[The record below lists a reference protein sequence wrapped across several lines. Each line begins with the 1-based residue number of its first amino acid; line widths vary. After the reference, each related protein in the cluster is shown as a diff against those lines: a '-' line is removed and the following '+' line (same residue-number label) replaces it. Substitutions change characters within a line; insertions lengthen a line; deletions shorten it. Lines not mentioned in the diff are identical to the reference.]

1 LNIFYVYVGE
11 VFGLLNQT
19 KLAVSKM
26 AAEKVK
32 YFCLGCKE
40 ALKRKDT
47 SVMCQ
52 VCEEYTH
59 PSCSNISNDLLKYLI
74 DESSE
79 GNSISWTCTH
89 CKKVAKVLNNKVKAL
104 NKDIMDIKKSVNSLQ
119 TGQDDLKKEMNAC
132 KEKCSMFE
140 NKISDTSKTVKN
152 DVFSELRDREEKK
165 CNVLIYGV
173 PEPVDLQS
181 GKEKKEH
188 DIEWAADIAYAI
200 NVTVVGNDIKFIKRL
215 GDVDKSEDPRP
226 ILLGFKDVE
235 KKKELI
241 INSRGLKDNVD
252 YEEIYIAPDLTK
264 QQRDEEIELGKEAMR
279 RNAELDENAALNS
292 EWKVVGMRGEKR
304 LILRRIWP
312 DATRRGGARGRGT
325 FNERG
330 RGRSTAR
337 GRITARG
344 RSSETGP
351 SRGRGRG
358 GQKRQRTPETGKEKK
373 RTRPSEVE
381 EEGEKEP
388 VEREMPE
395 EEENTMEV

>member
-1 LNIFYVYVGE
+1 M
-11 VFGLLNQT
+11 LNQT

-26 AAEKVK
+26 AEKVK

-59 PSCSNISNDLLKYLI
+59 PTCSGISNDLLKYLI

-104 NKDIMDIKKSVNSLQ
+104 NKDIMDIKKSVKSLQ
-119 TGQDDLKKEMNAC
+119 TEQEDLKKEVTVC
-132 KEKCSMFE
+132 KENYTKLDT
-140 NKISDTSKTVKN
+140 KICNTSKVVKN
-152 DVFSELRDREEKK
+152 DVFSELRERDEKK

-173 PEPVDLQS
+173 PEPVDLES
-181 GKEKKEH
+181 GKEKKAH
-188 DIEWAADIAYAI
+188 DIEWAVDIAHAV
-200 NVTVVGNDIKFIKRL
+200 NVRVADNDIKFIKRL
-215 GDVDKSEDPRP
+215 GDVNTSEAARP
-226 ILLGFKDVE
+226 ILLGFKDAE

-241 INSRGLKDNVD
+241 MNSRGLKDNYD

-264 QQRDEEIELGKEAMR
+264 QQRDEELELGKEAMR
-279 RNAELDENAALNS
+279 RNAELDEEAALNS

-312 DATRRGGARGRGT
+312 DATRRGGVRGRGT

-330 RGRSTAR
+330 RGPGRGRSTAR
-337 GRITARG
+337 GRGAASG
-344 RSSETGP
+344 RSPATGRSNERGP
-351 SRGRGRG
+351 TRGRGRG
-358 GQKRQRTPETGKEKK
+358 GQKRQLTPEVGKEKK

-381 EEGEKEP
+381 EEGEEEM
-388 VEREMPE
+388 VEREAPE
-395 EEENTMEV
+395 EEEENMTED